1 MVSLDHLTPA
11 ECIRLEYYFRYKRLL
26 KDGYCES
33 PCKFCLDPL
42 AGTHSHYLDFK
53 KQENDKESQNCFGY
67 FLGENPRQCLSTGA
81 NLHQKQDKVF

>member
-33 PCKFCLDPL
+33 PCISNIHLFIYIIFFCN
-42 AGTHSHYLDFK
+42 F
-53 KQENDKESQNCFGY
+53 
-67 FLGENPRQCLSTGA
+67 
-81 NLHQKQDKVF
+81 